1 MRLAAGLSIIAI
13 GICFGLLPER
23 ALSEECPRGG
33 TLIAGA
39 ADYRP
44 YNIVEGD
51 KVRGMDFEVIE
62 TILGRLGCDLV
73 KVPLPWTRHLNALR
87 IGTVDIAT
95 PVTKTPGREEFAYF
109 SAPYIQA
116 DEVLFVRVENVDTH
130 GSLDDFFLN
139 DKRLGVVRDYAYGG
153 SFPALSEAYPHLIE
167 TTDSLELNIRQ
178 LELGRVD
185 AILGETYVVASVIQS
200 LGLSKVI
207 KPTEVIVASEPNYIM
222 FSKQSVSRDFVAA
235 FSRELQILQ
244 QNGEFDR
251 ITARYKGSD
260 GAVY

>member
-1 MRLAAGLSIIAI
+1 MQRAAIIPAIVMGFAI
-13 GICFGLLPER
+13 GLVSMP
-23 ALSEECPRGG
+23 AASQECPRGG

-39 ADYRP
+39 GDYRP
-44 YNIVEGD
+44 YNIVEGEE
-51 KVRGMDFEVIE
+51 VRGMDFEVIE
-62 TILGRLGCDLV
+62 TILGKLGCDLV

-87 IGTVDIAT
+87 NGTVDIAT
-95 PVTKTPGREEFAYF
+95 PVTKTPEREAFAYF

-116 DEVLFVRVENVDTH
+116 DEVLFVRAENVDTYE
-130 GSLDDFFLN
+130 SLGDFFQN

-167 TTDSLELNIRQ
+167 MTDSLELNLKQ

-185 AILGETYVVASVIQS
+185 AILGETYVVTSEIQS

-207 KPTEVIVASEPNYIM
+207 KPTNAIVASEPNYIM
-222 FSKQSVSRDFVAA
+222 FSKRSVSQDFVAA
-235 FSRELQILQ
+235 FSKELQTMQ
-244 QNGEFDR
+244 ENGEFDR
-251 ITARYKGSD
+251 ITARYKDSD